1 MDASPPFV
9 HPFSGGH
16 CELLVAPAAACRQ
29 AEHGTTGWGHAP
41 CAERKSAPQSQHARL
56 GCHAIVAALTPY
68 SPPPKWAET
77 GSRIPATIS
86 VSWVIRNEWRIR
98 SGVITSDAGRAGRL
112 ARLSLTTLSAST
124 RRALS
129 DGALGVFQLELGEE
143 HQLRKYL
150 CTVFRRTQ
158 SSDH

>member
-1 MDASPPFV
+1 MCPIYELVGGWRAPPSLQAGSAQFANCFFYP
-9 HPFSGGH
+9 HP
-16 CELLVAPAAACRQ
+16 VCRLY
-29 AEHGTTGWGHAP
+29 EMRPSLH
-41 CAERKSAPQSQHARL
+41 
-56 GCHAIVAALTPY
+56 
-68 SPPPKWAET
+68 T
-77 GSRIPATIS
+77 GSASLQTGSVRKLGPTYVYTRMLTYIS
-86 VSWVIRNEWRIR
+86 VSWVIRNERRIR

-112 ARLSLTTLSAST
+112 ARLSLTTLSASN